1 MHHVQLQK
9 RSIKCT
15 YKEKECKVIVVRMHM
30 DYLFPTG
37 NKNDWKWKHIPFLTL
52 YTIHSTF

>member
-1 MHHVQLQK
+1 MHHVQVQK

-37 NKNDWKWKHIPFLTL
+37 NKND
-52 YTIHSTF
+52 